1 MFWKKKEKVSDVVT
15 LTDQNFNEEVVNSNL
30 PVLVDFWA
38 PWCGPCRIMNPIIEE
53 LATEF
58 NERVLIGKVNVD
70 QNPGLNQYFK
80 IKSIPTI
87 LFIKEGKL
95 VERMSQMIPKPNL
108 EEMLEDLITL
118 ELPDSEEE

>member
-118 ELPDSEEE
+118 EFPDSEEE